1 MSPEAIAPP
10 GVRQLPLI
18 AWLVLLWVL
27 LWGTWSWANLL
38 SGALVAVLVTWLLPL
53 PPVVEHARFRPLAVL
68 HLMGGFL
75 RDLLV
80 SSLQLAW
87 VSLRPG
93 AARGAVI
100 GVQLRT
106 DSDLLLTL
114 IIETVNLVPGALVL
128 DVDRTSRQLL
138 VHVLI
143 MGDGRDREATEAAVE
158 EQRRNVVVV
167 EERVV
172 RAFGSSR
179 EIAALDVPVDPRPP
193 PPGRAS

>member
-18 AWLVLLWVL
+18 AGLVLLWML

-38 SGALVAVLVTWLLPL
+38 SGLLVAVLVLWLLPL

-68 HLMGGFL
+68 HLVGWFVW
-75 RDLLV
+75 DLVL
-80 SSLQLAW
+80 SSVQVAW
-87 VSLRPG
+87 LSLRPG
-93 AARGAVI
+93 PVRAAVI

-114 IIETVNLVPGALVL
+114 ISNTVNLVPGALVL
-128 DVDRTSRQLL
+128 DVDRTSRRLL
-138 VHVLI
+138 VHVLL
-143 MGDGRDREATEAAVE
+143 MRDESEVE
-158 EQRRNVVVV
+158 RQRRSVLVV

-172 RAFGSSR
+172 KAFGSAR
-179 EIAALDVPVDPRPP
+179 EVAALDVRVDPRPSV
-193 PPGRAS
+193 PGSRS

>member
-10 GVRQLPLI
+10 GLRQLPLI
-18 AWLVLLWVL
+18 AWLVLLWLL

-38 SGALVAVLVTWLLPL
+38 SGLLVALLVTWLLPL

-68 HLMGGFL
+68 HLLGWFP

-80 SSLQLAW
+80 SSVQVAW
-87 VSLRPG
+87 IALRPSPTR
-93 AARGAVI
+93 AAVV

-114 IIETVNLVPGALVL
+114 ITQTVNLVPGTLVL
-128 DVDRTSRQLL
+128 GVDRTSRRLL
-138 VHVLI
+138 VHLLLLRGEDEVERRR
-143 MGDGRDREATEAAVE
+143 RD
-158 EQRRNVVVV
+158 VVVV

-172 RAFGSSR
+172 RAFGSAR
-179 EIAALDVPVDPRPP
+179 EVAALDVPVDPRPSL
-193 PPGRAS
+193 PGRRA

>member
-18 AWLVLLWVL
+18 AWLVLLWML

-38 SGALVAVLVTWLLPL
+38 SGAVLAVLVTWLLPL

-68 HLMGGFL
+68 HLVGWFAW
-75 RDLLV
+75 DLLV
-80 SSLQLAW
+80 SSLQVAW
-87 VSLRPG
+87 LSLRPG
-93 AARGAVI
+93 SARAAVI

-114 IIETVNLVPGALVL
+114 ITNTVNLVPGALVL
-128 DVDRTSRQLL
+128 DVDRTSRRLL
-138 VHVLI
+138 VHVLLV
-143 MGDGRDREATEAAVE
+143 RDEAEVE
-158 EQRRNVVVV
+158 RQRRNVLVV

-172 RAFGSSR
+172 KAFGSAR
-179 EIAALDVPVDPRPP
+179 EVAALDVPVDPRPP
-193 PPGRAS
+193 MPGSRP